1 MAKTAPPAPT
11 TRALIIMYRRKKASG
26 SILRC
31 KLGLHITDHDIL
43 IIISN
48 FFLLK

>member
-1 MAKTAPPAPT
+1 MAKTAPPAP

-26 SILRC
+26 SILHC

-48 FFLLK
+48 LFLLK